1 MEIELSRL
9 TLFAPDEMTSHWFIS
24 RDFASDFG
32 PPSLSHLHGKIANHG
47 AVTGIIAA

>member
-9 TLFAPDEMTSHWFIS
+9 TLFAPDEMISRWFIS
-24 RDFASDFG
+24 HDFAGEFG
-32 PPSLSHLHGKIANHG
+32 PPSLSYLHQKIANHV